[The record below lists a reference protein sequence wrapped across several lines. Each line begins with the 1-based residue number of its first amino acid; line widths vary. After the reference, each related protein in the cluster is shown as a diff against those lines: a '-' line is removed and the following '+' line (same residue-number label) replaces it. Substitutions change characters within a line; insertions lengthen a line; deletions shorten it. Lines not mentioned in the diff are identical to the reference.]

1 MATTAERLQLFCEF
15 LENRLHTSSFWLL
28 RRMMEEFYV
37 GKEHTLQ
44 DFMRLGATVVSVM
57 PVERTGPRHLNTAAR
72 LLAAQRADNGNNE
85 DITGTNTST
94 GQTEESPCFF
104 LFLYGRVATKNILWL
119 REMFR
124 EFCKGEDA
132 VVQEFVRCAYAA
144 IAVIPVDVQA
154 LCMAPLPPPPLAVE
168 IASRPLTTQIDTPS
182 SAAPSPSSLHRKRSK
197 ETGPE
202 QQGDDEANGGPARK
216 KTRKATTS
224 SQAKEAVA
232 GVVELDNPSLLE
244 SDLRTSILTEFER
257 LEAKEPWKEIFQ
269 PEKLSMPFSRVRH
282 PDLYSGL
289 KDFWL
294 KYGRA
299 VWERNFW
306 APLSRQRTWQSH
318 TNRRCRQ
325 ISMVKFFEKKVIM
338 PVYKKLGASF
348 FVTMDARAPRN
359 GWFYFDQAVDLFT
372 LAQRYGLPACLEY
385 MESQS
390 FKRFPETPGQS
401 RKFLVRGNGKS
412 RSMWSSSE
420 RLKPILAEIE
430 AYVANKDDSSNPSS
444 SQT

>member
-154 LCMAPLPPPPLAVE
+154 LCMAPLPPPPLA
-168 IASRPLTTQIDTPS
+168 
-182 SAAPSPSSLHRKRSK
+182 
-197 ETGPE
+197 
-202 QQGDDEANGGPARK
+202 
-216 KTRKATTS
+216 
-224 SQAKEAVA
+224 
-232 GVVELDNPSLLE
+232 LDNPSLLE